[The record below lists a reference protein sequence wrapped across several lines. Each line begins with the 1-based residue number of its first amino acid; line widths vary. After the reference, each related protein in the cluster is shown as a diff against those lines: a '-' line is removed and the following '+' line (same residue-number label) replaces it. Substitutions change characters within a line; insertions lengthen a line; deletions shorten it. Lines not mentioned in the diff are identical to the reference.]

1 MNVREAL
8 TSLGLEQYI
17 DSFQDNEIDSESFMF
32 LTDEDLKQLGV
43 GAMGHRKKILAHI
56 DKLNSDVDE
65 IEDELGLLLEGEVGP
80 PGKKDDGNKVGCP
93 SCGYDNEPFFRFC
106 LRCGFQLRG
115 GPTGKAPAKGS
126 ASADAD
132 FQGHLVLV
140 KPDGSDGASFPL
152 RGVNIK
158 LGRGDVDLAF
168 PDDPYMAEHEL
179 TIRASASGIVLAPE
193 AGTRNGVYVQ
203 LKGSVEIGDGDLFRI
218 GQQLLQYRRMELS
231 ASARK
236 DDQGTLILGSVPPPN
251 TWGRLGQITDDEQ
264 YASVHL
270 LSKKSVY
277 VGRES
282 QGISFPWDGY
292 ISRNHIRI
300 LWDGQKCV
308 LEDLD
313 SSNGTFVRIKSSVAL
328 TDGIRFLVGQHLFR
342 FRI

>member
-1 MNVREAL
+1 MDVREAL
-8 TSLGLEQYI
+8 TNLGLEQYI
-17 DSFQDNEIDSESFMF
+17 DSFQDNEIDEESFLF
-32 LTDEDLKQLGV
+32 LTDDDLKQLGV
-43 GAMGHRKKILAHI
+43 SALGHRKKILAHI
-56 DKLNSDVDE
+56 EKLGHEDDDL
-65 IEDELGLLLEGEVGP
+65 EDELESLLENEVGTP
-80 PGKKDDGNKVGCP
+80 AKPDEGDKVPCP

-115 GPTGKAPAKGS
+115 GPTGKAKPKPASSGES
-126 ASADAD
+126 GIH
-132 FQGHLVLV
+132 GHLVLV
-140 KPDGSDGASFPL
+140 KPDGTDGASFPL
-152 RGVNIK
+152 RGDTIMM
-158 LGRGDVDLAF
+158 GRGDVDLAF

-179 TIRASASGIVLAPE
+179 TIRATPTGIVLAPE
-193 AGTRNGVYVQ
+193 TGTRNGVYIQ
-203 LKGSVEIGDGDLFRI
+203 LIGSVEIGDGDLFRI
-218 GQQLLQYRRMELS
+218 GQQLLQFRRVDLS
-231 ASARK
+231 DGARK
-236 DDQGTLILGSVPPPN
+236 DDQGTRILGSVPPPN

-292 ISRNHIRI
+292 VSRNHIRL

-313 SSNGTFVRIKSSVAL
+313 SSNGTFIRIKSSVAL
-328 TDGIRFLVGQHLFR
+328 TDEIRFLVGQHLFR